1 MIIGQWPY
9 TGDILTIRRSWGCIG
24 FYSQQ
29 IWGKWNNQRWLECHR
44 FFFVNMIKIYKGYSG
59 KIQPAN
65 MGHPGWDVAERQR
78 IQPVTFGVCIEATC
92 SPDLVATVPLPWA
105 CRERAAHLEWSRT
118 TGPCCCFFLNVRDID
133 CWWRSAAAS
142 YAGPC

>member
-1 MIIGQWPY
+1 
-9 TGDILTIRRSWGCIG
+9 
-24 FYSQQ
+24 
-29 IWGKWNNQRWLECHR
+29 
-44 FFFVNMIKIYKGYSG
+44 
-59 KIQPAN
+59 

-118 TGPCCCFFLNVRDID
+118 TGPCCCFFWMSEISIAGGDRI
-133 CWWRSAAAS
+133 AAS